1 MHKNVRF
8 QAEPAPDYGGSGTY
22 YNDGDPAPDYGEDDP
37 PSTSA
42 VVPRVAA
49 RPGGNMRRVSRS
61 ADTENDLA
69 AMENLNE
76 VSILRVLQERFRHD
90 VIQVIEDRY
99 GVV

>member
-8 QAEPAPDYGGSGTY
+8 QGEPAPDYDGSRTY
-22 YNDGDPAPDYGEDDP
+22 YNDGDLAPDYGEDES

-42 VVPRVAA
+42 VAPQIAA
-49 RPGGNMRRVSRS
+49 RSGGNLRRVCRS

-90 VIQVIEDRY
+90 VIQVM
-99 GVV
+99 